1 MKIVVSLPDQE
12 NEYQLL
18 QAADARATAARLGFE
33 VEVLDAESSPVLQ
46 IQQIFK
52 ATRSDPPPR
61 AIIVEPFTSD
71 ALVRIARHALQAR
84 VAVGFLNATVPEIA
98 ALRQETPDVPLV
110 VVSSDQIEIGRVQAR
125 QLRALRPDGGHVLY
139 IQGPEA
145 ASASQE
151 RCAGLREG
159 LAGSALSLTVL
170 DGHWTESSAFSAVRS
185 WLRLKLW
192 ETTPVHLVAAQDDSM
207 ARGARRAI
215 ESSPE
220 VAAKWSSVEYLG
232 IDGVPDVG
240 QRMVD
245 DGQLAATVVMPS
257 NTGPALE
264 ALHRALRDGV
274 LPPETIA
281 LPTRSYP
288 EESELARRAR
298 MRTRVARRTVAVSA
312 RAVGD

>member
-1 MKIVVSLPDQE
+1 MKMIVSLPDQE

-18 QAADARATAARLGFE
+18 QAADARAVAARLGFD

-52 ATRSDPPPR
+52 ATRADPAPR
-61 AIIVEPFTSD
+61 AIVVEPFTSD
-71 ALVRIARHALQAR
+71 ALLRIARHALQAR
-84 VAVGFLNATVPEIA
+84 IAVAFLNATVADVA
-98 ALRQETPDVPLV
+98 ALRQEAPDVPLL
-110 VVSSDQIEIGRVQAR
+110 VVSSDQVEIGRVQAR
-125 QLRALRPDGGHVLY
+125 QLRALRPAGGHVLY
-139 IQGPEA
+139 IQGPDT

-159 LAGSALSLTVL
+159 LADSALSLTIL
-170 DGHWTESSAFSAVRS
+170 DGHWTEASAFAAVRS

-192 ETTPVHLVAAQDDSM
+192 EATPVDVVAAQDDSM

-215 ESSPE
+215 ETSPE
-220 VAAKWSSVEYLG
+220 VAAKWAAVQYVG

-240 QRMVD
+240 QRMVQE
-245 DGQLAATVVMPS
+245 GQLAATVVMPS

-264 ALHRALRDGV
+264 ALHRALRDGQM
-274 LPPETIA
+274 PPETIC

-288 EESELARRAR
+288 DERELARRAR
-298 MRTRVARRTVAVSA
+298 SQARLARRPSADTAPAVH
-312 RAVGD
+312 D